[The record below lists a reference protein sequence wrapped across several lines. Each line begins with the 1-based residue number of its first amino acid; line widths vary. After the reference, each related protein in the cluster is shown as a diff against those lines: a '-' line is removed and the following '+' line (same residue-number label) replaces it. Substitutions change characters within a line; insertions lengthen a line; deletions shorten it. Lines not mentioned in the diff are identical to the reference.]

1 MKHILIA
8 LLALSAALLLAAPA
22 QAGPAQ
28 KEIDSARAE
37 CHARKV
43 RVQKLEADRAGDP
56 AVSSARDE
64 WESACAKANALMDAR
79 DERSPPAPAE
89 APAEMDAS

>member
-8 LLALSAALLLAAPA
+8 LLALSAALLLAA
-22 QAGPAQ
+22 PAQ